1 MAVVLALAVA
11 SSVALADRA
20 SGFSGFVPRPISKA
34 LAMFIEPGL
43 TAWWFTMGAIFQSFP
58 SNITGYVATVAFNVG
73 LWLLAFALTGGLLR
87 QLRRRA
93 DAGGAR

>member
-1 MAVVLALAVA
+1 MA
-11 SSVALADRA
+11 SGVALADRV
-20 SGFSGFVPRPISKA
+20 SGFPGFVPRPISKA

-43 TAWWFTMGAIFQSFP
+43 TAWWFTMGATFQSFP

-73 LWLLAFALTGGLLR
+73 LWLLAFALTGGLR
-87 QLRRRA
+87 RHLRRRA